1 VEKESLAAL
10 EVEAE
15 STQKATDGVADAGLG
30 RDVVRH
36 AFKHTAA
43 TWLMQLGT
51 DRWSAADFLGITVA
65 QLEDGYGHHHPDFQ
79 EEAASTFGGAR

>member
-1 VEKESLAAL
+1 
-10 EVEAE
+10 
-15 STQKATDGVADAGLG
+15 
-30 RDVVRH
+30 VRY

-51 DRWSAADFLGITVA
+51 DRWSAAGFLGITVE
-65 QLEDGYGHHHPDFQ
+65 QLEDGYGHHHPDFL